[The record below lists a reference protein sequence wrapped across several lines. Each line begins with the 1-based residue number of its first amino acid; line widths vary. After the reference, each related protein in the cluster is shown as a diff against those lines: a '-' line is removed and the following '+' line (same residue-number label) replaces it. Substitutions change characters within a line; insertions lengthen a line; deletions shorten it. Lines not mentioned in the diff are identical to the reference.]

1 MRERRDS
8 SGGPEVGALT
18 YSTELVGGCRFV
30 DKKTKTK
37 KRGSFVAGSIKTF
50 LKKKKKKCG
59 NGNIQRNN
67 S

>member
-30 DKKTKTK
+30 GKKTKTK
-37 KRGSFVAGSIKTF
+37 KQRQFCGQFNKDFS
-50 LKKKKKKCG
+50 KKKKK
-59 NGNIQRNN
+59 
-67 S
+67 

>member
-37 KRGSFVAGSIKTF
+37 KQRQFCGQFNKDFS
-50 LKKKKKKCG
+50 KKKKMRERKYSKK
-59 NGNIQRNN
+59 
-67 S
+67 